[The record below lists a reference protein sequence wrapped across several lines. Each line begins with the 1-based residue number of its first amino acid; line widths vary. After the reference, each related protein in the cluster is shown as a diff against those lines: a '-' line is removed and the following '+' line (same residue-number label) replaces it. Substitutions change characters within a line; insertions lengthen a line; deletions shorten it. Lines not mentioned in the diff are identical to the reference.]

1 MDNLDVNLDDIA
13 EVGVLG
19 VPPWTLNSPKYLFD
33 LCTET
38 KANTDSSIFTS
49 KFNEIREK
57 YSSFQSIYTDAVA
70 AAASTMQRRTAP
82 KRKKAVT
89 DASRKGISRICVTTI
104 QTTYRP
110 Q

>member
-38 KANTDSSIFTS
+38 KANTDSSIFIS
-49 KFNEIREK
+49 KFNEIREN
-57 YSSFQSIYTDAVA
+57 YSSFQPIYTDGSKDGDAVA
-70 AAASTMQRRTAP
+70 AAAVS
-82 KRKKAVT
+82 
-89 DASRKGISRICVTTI
+89 DHD
-104 QTTYRP
+104 TYTFRLPDKSSIRP
-110 Q
+110 PTN